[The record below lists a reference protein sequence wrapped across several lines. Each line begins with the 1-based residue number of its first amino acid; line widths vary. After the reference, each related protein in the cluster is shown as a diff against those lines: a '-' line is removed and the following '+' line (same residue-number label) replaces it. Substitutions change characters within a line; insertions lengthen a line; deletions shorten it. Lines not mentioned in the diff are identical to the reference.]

1 MCCFFFQAEDGI
13 RDIGVTGVQTCALP
27 ISAIGVIA
35 NQPKSQAGTLDIEAS
50 RKAARFVQC
59 CDAFGLPLL
68 TFVDC
73 GGFRPRRDPAWRGG
87 VRPHAARV
95 PAYPTTT
102 PPPRCGGGGSSPA
115 AGGPTRQ
122 TTPRW
127 RRT

>member
-50 RKAARFVQC
+50 RKAAKFVQC

-68 TFVDC
+68 TLVDC
-73 GGFRPRRDPAWRGG
+73 GGFRPGRDLEWRGVVTPAG
-87 VRPHAARV
+87 AAV
-95 PAYPTTT
+95 PAHATA
-102 PPPRCGGGGSSPA
+102 PPPPPCAVLRQGHRGA
-115 AGGPTRQ
+115 PTA
-122 TTPRW
+122 PRPLW
-127 RRT
+127 P